1 MSQSLV
7 EQLKLEVDP
16 FAKAKLIRSLIIN
29 HNWQVKD
36 IAQALSYKPS
46 YICHYLRLNKLPE
59 IVVDGF
65 YSKNISLSH
74 LFIISR
80 LKDKEQMSKAYEEV
94 LAKNFTVLQTEEL
107 IREMLH
113 HIKTEGETLTKE
125 EKEQYQAKLPEEI
138 KLKIIQTRI
147 KSKLI
152 FEVKGSLT
160 KTTKAIRLLLDKV
173 AL

>member
-1 MSQSLV
+1 MSQLLI

-16 FAKAKLIRSLIIN
+16 FAKAKLIFSLIHD
-29 HNWQVKD
+29 HNWYLKD
-36 IAQALSYKPS
+36 VAKTLSYKPS
-46 YICHYLRLNKLPE
+46 YICHYLRLNRLPE
-59 IVVDGF
+59 IIIDGF
-65 YSKNISLSH
+65 YSKDVSLSH

-80 LKDKEQMSKAYEEV
+80 LKNPADMISAYEKV
-94 LAKNFTVLQTEEL
+94 LGKNLTVLQTEEL

-113 HIKTEGETLTKE
+113 HIKTEGESLTGD
-125 EKEQYQAKLPEEI
+125 EKIQYQTRLPKDF

-160 KTTKAIRLLLDKV
+160 KTTKAIRQLLDKV
-173 AL
+173 VL